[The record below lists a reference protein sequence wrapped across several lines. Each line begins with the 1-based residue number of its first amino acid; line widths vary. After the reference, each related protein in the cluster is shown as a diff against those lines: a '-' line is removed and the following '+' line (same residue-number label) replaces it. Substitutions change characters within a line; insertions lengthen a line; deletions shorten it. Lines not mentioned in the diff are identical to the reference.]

1 MPAPGHN
8 QLNPDAA
15 KRWLGEV
22 LRVYDQLADLRIE
35 NMNKARTIRGRLPG
49 IYDSAKAEG
58 LPVKAL
64 KIVVKEELLK
74 RKLALLEDQ
83 IEALEPDDSEDQETL
98 DQLREA
104 LGPLEDLPLGQ
115 AAINRKAAADD
126 DDDRDLRPRHK
137 QQADAEHVES
147 NVRRLR
153 NGVTGLP
160 GATATE
166 A

>member
-1 MPAPGHN
+1 MTSPGHN
-8 QLNPDAA
+8 QINPDAA
-15 KRWLGEV
+15 KRWVGEA
-22 LRVYDQLADLRIE
+22 LRVYDALEELKVE

-49 IYDSAKAEG
+49 IYESAKAEG

-74 RKLALLEDQ
+74 RKLALLEGQ

-126 DDDRDLRPRHK
+126 DDRDLRPRHK
-137 QQADAEHVES
+137 QQADADAEHVES
-147 NVRRLR
+147 NVRRLK
-153 NGVTGLP
+153 NNIVGLP
-160 GATATE
+160 TATE